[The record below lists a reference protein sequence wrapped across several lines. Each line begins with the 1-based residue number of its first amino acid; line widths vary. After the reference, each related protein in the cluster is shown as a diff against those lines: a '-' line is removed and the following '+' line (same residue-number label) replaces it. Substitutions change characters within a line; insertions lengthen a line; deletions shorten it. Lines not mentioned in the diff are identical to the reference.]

1 MNNVI
6 PSLSTEIN
14 STNDRFDGTVSTGL
28 LSKIMSNTSNLTNLQ
43 TAYNSSSTQ
52 NQTDHETLR

>member
-28 LSKIMSNTSNLTNLQ
+28 LTKITTNTSNLTNL
-43 TAYNSSSTQ
+43 
-52 NQTDHETLR
+52 